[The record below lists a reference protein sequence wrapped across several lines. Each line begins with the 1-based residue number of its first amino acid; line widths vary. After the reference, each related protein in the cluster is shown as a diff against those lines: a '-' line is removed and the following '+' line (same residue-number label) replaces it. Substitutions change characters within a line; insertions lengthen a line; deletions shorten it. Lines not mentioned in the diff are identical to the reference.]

1 MLRHIIRR
9 LLLAIPTLLVVVT
22 IIFLVVRVIPGNPA
36 VAALGEY
43 ASQDAVHKLEQQL
56 GLDKP
61 KWVQYV
67 DYMNALAHGDLGK
80 SMINRRPAWNQIS
93 FVLPYT
99 LELTAAAILIALILG
114 IPTGVLTAVKR
125 NTWVDYA
132 GRVFSLAGLSAPSF
146 YVGLLFIYFFA
157 ARLGWFPAIGAGDFH
172 HIGKNLQTLV
182 LPAITLGLIET
193 AYIARMTRSVMLGVL
208 SEDYVRTARAKG
220 LAERIVLSQH
230 AIRAA
235 LIPIVSLV
243 GIFTISLI
251 GNSVL
256 VETVFA
262 RPGLGKLMVGAA
274 DQRDYTMLQAVMVVY
289 ALIIIVINI
298 VVDIIYTI
306 VDPRVRY
313 D

>member
-1 MLRHIIRR
+1 MLRHIFRR

-43 ASQDAVHKLEQQL
+43 ASQDAVNKLEQQL

-80 SMINRRPAWNQIS
+80 SMINRRPAIDQIK

-125 NTWVDYA
+125 NTWVDYT

-172 HIGKNLQTLV
+172 HLGKNLQTLV

-274 DQRDYTMLQAVMVVY
+274 NQRDYTMLQAVMVVY

-298 VVDIIYTI
+298 VVDIIYTV

>member
-43 ASQDAVHKLEQQL
+43 ASEDAVRALEQQL

-61 KWVQYV
+61 KWQQYL
-67 DYMNALAHGDLGK
+67 DYMSDLAHGDPGR
-80 SMINRRPAWNQIS
+80 SMINRRPAMDQIK

-99 LELTAAAILIALILG
+99 LELTAAAMLIALALG
-114 IPTGVLTAVKR
+114 IPAGVLTAVKR
-125 NTWVDYA
+125 NTMTDYV
-132 GRVFSLAGLSAPSF
+132 GRILSLAGLSAPSF

-172 HIGKNLQTLV
+172 DIGKNLDTLV
-182 LPAITLGLIET
+182 LPAVTLGLVET
-193 AYIARMTRSVMLGVL
+193 AYIARMTRSVMLNVL

-220 LAERIVLSQH
+220 LAERVVLSRH
-230 AIRAA
+230 AIRPT

-274 DQRDYTMLQAVMVVY
+274 DQRDYTMLQAVMIIY

-298 VVDIIYTI
+298 VVDLVYTF
-306 VDPRVRY
+306 VDPRIRY

>member
-22 IIFLVVRVIPGNPA
+22 IIFLIVRVIPGNPA

-43 ASQDAVHKLEQQL
+43 ASADAVHKLEQQL

-61 KWVQYV
+61 IWRQYV
-67 DYMNALAHGDLGK
+67 DYMSALAHGDPGR
-80 SMINRRPAWNQIS
+80 SMINRRPAMDQIK

-99 LELTAAAILIALILG
+99 LELTAAAMLIALLLG
-114 IPTGVLTAVKR
+114 IPAGVLTAVKR
-125 NTWVDYA
+125 NTMPDYV
-132 GRVFSLAGLSAPSF
+132 GRVLSLAGLSAPSF

-157 ARLGWFPAIGAGDFH
+157 ARLGWLPAIGAGDFQH
-172 HIGKNLQTLV
+172 LGKNLETLI
-182 LPAITLGLIET
+182 LPAVTLGLVET
-193 AYIARMTRSVMLGVL
+193 AYIARMTRSVMLNVL
-208 SEDYVRTARAKG
+208 AEDYVRTARAKG
-220 LAERIVLSQH
+220 LAERVVLSRH

-235 LIPIVSLV
+235 LVPIVSLV

-274 DQRDYTMLQAVMVVY
+274 DQRDYTMLQAVMIIY
-289 ALIIIVINI
+289 AVIIIVINI
-298 VVDIIYTI
+298 VVDLVYTF
-306 VDPRVRY
+306 VDPRIRY
-313 D
+313 E